1 MDASLQK
8 RVRPGALL
16 FAVLA
21 VCLAILATVLLA
33 NDKKHLKSLLSYL
46 NLAPATRSAEQPAR
60 MKPVK
65 RQKVTAQK
73 LNLPPHLLKF
83 EQGGDRASFARD
95 FVLSGKDLCDRFTA
109 AGFSNPQGWHASP
122 VKIRNFE
129 CMADLVVGDTAN
141 ASERASLF
149 LDIRGEASDEVRSI
163 RMKVVAPQ
171 TPDGAVILTK
181 LEDALAM
188 IIEQTRWA
196 DLASMLE
203 PARRLQPYQAEHFGI
218 SVSLKPELSAP
229 HRLNLIL
236 LATDQLPGLKL
247 TRSYFDS
254 EKWLPAATLS
264 DRPVL
269 YFSVR

>member
-46 NLAPATRSAEQPAR
+46 DLAPATRSAEQPAR

-171 TPDGAVILTK
+171 TPDAAVILTK
-181 LEDALAM
+181 LA
-188 IIEQTRWA
+188 
-196 DLASMLE
+196 
-203 PARRLQPYQAEHFGI
+203 
-218 SVSLKPELSAP
+218 
-229 HRLNLIL
+229 
-236 LATDQLPGLKL
+236 
-247 TRSYFDS
+247 
-254 EKWLPAATLS
+254 
-264 DRPVL
+264 
-269 YFSVR
+269 